1 MKNTFFMLFFSIAI
15 SFIACGGS
23 GENDENLL
31 AGNGNTEKPKEDES
45 QEPVVCSITPIGELN
60 QGTPIINSHA
70 DVTNRSSLMMNYRML
85 VTMESSYPRY
95 PCIKKMKNGD
105 YILFYHNGSANNNI
119 GRRCV
124 YALSKDLKTWSNKGE
139 IFNSYDIIDSKGN
152 KNIHCYAN
160 CDGLVLSN
168 GDILAVASCRANS
181 GYRDLPEDAGIELK
195 RSTDN
200 GVTWSEPIKIYQG
213 VNWEPFLLELPT
225 GELHCYFTDSSRTG
239 LEGHGTDT
247 GTAMVVST
255 DGGKT
260 WKPDFSSSP
269 YYVLR
274 MRWEKNGIVGYNH
287 QMPSV
292 VRLNDNKGLAAA
304 VETKAEGI
312 CHPIILGNDEA
323 IEKLAKELDLSLEG
337 IEIVNLRHP
346 GEAPRRERYA
356 RILSEKRAR
365 EGFTYEEANDK
376 MFERNYFGMMMVET
390 GDADAFITGL
400 YTRYSNTIKVA
411 KEVIGIQ
418 PGFNHF
424 GTMHILNSKKGTYFL
439 ADTLINRHPD
449 TETLIDIAKLA
460 DKTVRFF
467 NHTPVISMLS
477 YSNFGA
483 DTSGSPVKVH
493 GAVNYMQKEYPELAI
508 DGEMQ
513 VNFAMN
519 RELRDAKYPFTRLKG
534 KDVNTLIFPNLSSA
548 NAGYKLLQAMDPD
561 TEFIGPIQMGLNKP
575 IHFTDFESSVRD
587 IVNITAVAVID
598 AIVVKKKNESR

>member
-70 DVTNRSSLMMNYRML
+70 DVTKRSSLMMNYRML

-95 PCIKKMKNGD
+95 PRIKKMKNGD

-304 VETKAEGI
+304 VETNNSGYHISLCYSDKDKWEYLAADQEGPVDSNNCVFSGMGQLPSGETVLSYESSSKYTLKI
-312 CHPIILGNDEA
+312 GDATARNFGSAYQPFSGGYWGSFCIIDSHTLVGTN
-323 IEKLAKELDLSLEG
+323 IKAKEGPVQMAQFVLNHRIDAVKRKVTIDGNNKEWANTDHALFVGSKSQAQGTLRCSYDDDNIYFLLEVLDRNLLASDYASLYVSPVSNNKLSKGACCIQVTMNGLKNC
-337 IEIVNLRHP
+337 EIYDASWKEAQLDAQVKTYVCNETNERLIDDYGYIAEIAIPRSKLTITSGQVLVNFSITKRNSLD
-346 GEAPRRERYA
+346 AICDVASTSTA
-356 RILSEKRAR
+356 RWIP
-365 EGFTYEEANDK
+365 
-376 MFERNYFGMMMVET
+376 V
-390 GDADAFITGL
+390 TGL
-400 YTRYSNTIKVA
+400 
-411 KEVIGIQ
+411 
-418 PGFNHF
+418 
-424 GTMHILNSKKGTYFL
+424 
-439 ADTLINRHPD
+439 
-449 TETLIDIAKLA
+449 
-460 DKTVRFF
+460 
-467 NHTPVISMLS
+467 
-477 YSNFGA
+477 
-483 DTSGSPVKVH
+483 
-493 GAVNYMQKEYPELAI
+493 
-508 DGEMQ
+508 
-513 VNFAMN
+513 
-519 RELRDAKYPFTRLKG
+519 
-534 KDVNTLIFPNLSSA
+534 
-548 NAGYKLLQAMDPD
+548 
-561 TEFIGPIQMGLNKP
+561 
-575 IHFTDFESSVRD
+575 
-587 IVNITAVAVID
+587 
-598 AIVVKKKNESR
+598 

>member
-70 DVTNRSSLMMNYRML
+70 DVTKRSSLMMNYRML

-95 PCIKKMKNGD
+95 PRIKKMKNGD

-239 LEGHGTDT
+239 LEGHGT
-247 GTAMVVST
+247 AMVVST

-304 VETKAEGI
+304 VETNNSGYHISLCYSDKDKWEYLAADQEGPVDSNNCVFSGMGPYLGQLPSGETVLSYESSSKYTLKI
-312 CHPIILGNDEA
+312 GDATARNFGSAYQPFSGGYWGSFCIIDSHTLVGTN
-323 IEKLAKELDLSLEG
+323 IKAKEGPVQMAQFVLNHRIDAVKRKVTIDGNNKEWANTDHALFVGSKSQAQGTLRCSYDDDNIYFLLEVLDRNLLASDYASLYVSPVSNNKLSKGACCIQVTMNGLKNC
-337 IEIVNLRHP
+337 EIYDASWKEAQLDAQVKTYVCNETNERLIDDYGYIAEIAIPRSKLTITSGQVLVNFSITKRNSLD
-346 GEAPRRERYA
+346 AICDVASTSTA
-356 RILSEKRAR
+356 RWIP
-365 EGFTYEEANDK
+365 
-376 MFERNYFGMMMVET
+376 V
-390 GDADAFITGL
+390 TGL
-400 YTRYSNTIKVA
+400 
-411 KEVIGIQ
+411 
-418 PGFNHF
+418 
-424 GTMHILNSKKGTYFL
+424 
-439 ADTLINRHPD
+439 
-449 TETLIDIAKLA
+449 
-460 DKTVRFF
+460 
-467 NHTPVISMLS
+467 
-477 YSNFGA
+477 
-483 DTSGSPVKVH
+483 
-493 GAVNYMQKEYPELAI
+493 
-508 DGEMQ
+508 
-513 VNFAMN
+513 
-519 RELRDAKYPFTRLKG
+519 
-534 KDVNTLIFPNLSSA
+534 
-548 NAGYKLLQAMDPD
+548 
-561 TEFIGPIQMGLNKP
+561 
-575 IHFTDFESSVRD
+575 
-587 IVNITAVAVID
+587 
-598 AIVVKKKNESR
+598 

>member
-1 MKNTFFMLFFSIAI
+1 MLFFSMAI
-15 SFIACGGS
+15 SFIACGGG
-23 GENDENLL
+23 GENDENLPID
-31 AGNGNTEKPKEDES
+31 NGNTEKPKDDES
-45 QEPVVCSITPIGELN
+45 QEPVLCSITPIGELN
-60 QGTPIINSHA
+60 QGTPIINSHT
-70 DVTNRSSLMMNYRML
+70 DVTKRSSLMMNYRMF

-95 PCIKKMKNGD
+95 PRIKKMKNGD

-181 GYRDLPEDAGIELK
+181 GYRDLPEDAGIELR

-200 GVTWSEPIKIYQG
+200 GVTWSEPVKIYQG

-304 VETKAEGI
+304 VETNNSGYHISLCYSDKDKWEYLAADQEGPVDSNNCVFSGMGPYLGQLPSGETVLSYESSSKYTLKI
-312 CHPIILGNDEA
+312 GDATARNFGSAYQPFSGGYWGSFCIIDSHTLVGTN
-323 IEKLAKELDLSLEG
+323 IKAKEGPVQMAQFVLNHRIDAVKRKVTIDGNNKEWANTDHALFVGSKSQAQGTLRCSYDDDNIYFLLEVLDRNLLASDYASLYVSPVSNNKLSKGACCIQVTMNGLKNC
-337 IEIVNLRHP
+337 EIYDASWKEAQLDAQVKTYVCNETNERLIDDYGYIAEIAIPRSKLTITSGQVLVN
-346 GEAPRRERYA
+346 
-356 RILSEKRAR
+356 
-365 EGFTYEEANDK
+365 F
-376 MFERNYFGMMMVET
+376 
-390 GDADAFITGL
+390 FITK
-400 YTRYSNTIKVA
+400 R
-411 KEVIGIQ
+411 
-418 PGFNHF
+418 
-424 GTMHILNSKKGTYFL
+424 NSL
-439 ADTLINRHPD
+439 
-449 TETLIDIAKLA
+449 
-460 DKTVRFF
+460 
-467 NHTPVISMLS
+467 
-477 YSNFGA
+477 
-483 DTSGSPVKVH
+483 
-493 GAVNYMQKEYPELAI
+493 
-508 DGEMQ
+508 
-513 VNFAMN
+513 
-519 RELRDAKYPFTRLKG
+519 
-534 KDVNTLIFPNLSSA
+534 
-548 NAGYKLLQAMDPD
+548 
-561 TEFIGPIQMGLNKP
+561 
-575 IHFTDFESSVRD
+575 
-587 IVNITAVAVID
+587 D
-598 AIVVKKKNESR
+598 AICDVASTSTARWIPVTGL

>member
-1 MKNTFFMLFFSIAI
+1 MLFFSMAI
-15 SFIACGGS
+15 SFIACGGG
-23 GENDENLL
+23 GENDENLPTD
-31 AGNGNTEKPKEDES
+31 NGNTEKPKDDES
-45 QEPVVCSITPIGELN
+45 QEPVLCSITPIGELN
-60 QGTPIINSHA
+60 QGTPIINSHT
-70 DVTNRSSLMMNYRML
+70 DVTKRSSLMMNYRMF

-95 PCIKKMKNGD
+95 PRIKKMKNGD

-304 VETKAEGI
+304 VETNNSGYHISLCYSDKDKWEYLAADQEGPVDSNNCVFSGMGPYLGQLPSGETVLSYESSSKYTLKI
-312 CHPIILGNDEA
+312 GDATARNFGSAYQPFSGGYWGSFCIIDSHTLVGTN
-323 IEKLAKELDLSLEG
+323 IKAKEGPVQMAQFVLNHRIDAVKRKVTIDGNNKEWANTDHALFVGSKSQAQGTLRCSYDDDNIYFLLEVLDRNLLASDYASLYVSPVSNNKLSKGACCIQVTMNGLKNC
-337 IEIVNLRHP
+337 EIYDASWKEAQLDAQVKTYVCNETNERLIDDYGYIAEIAIPRSKLTITSEQVLVNFSITKRNSLD
-346 GEAPRRERYA
+346 AICDVASTSTA
-356 RILSEKRAR
+356 RWIP
-365 EGFTYEEANDK
+365 
-376 MFERNYFGMMMVET
+376 V
-390 GDADAFITGL
+390 TGL
-400 YTRYSNTIKVA
+400 
-411 KEVIGIQ
+411 
-418 PGFNHF
+418 
-424 GTMHILNSKKGTYFL
+424 
-439 ADTLINRHPD
+439 
-449 TETLIDIAKLA
+449 
-460 DKTVRFF
+460 
-467 NHTPVISMLS
+467 
-477 YSNFGA
+477 
-483 DTSGSPVKVH
+483 
-493 GAVNYMQKEYPELAI
+493 
-508 DGEMQ
+508 
-513 VNFAMN
+513 
-519 RELRDAKYPFTRLKG
+519 
-534 KDVNTLIFPNLSSA
+534 
-548 NAGYKLLQAMDPD
+548 
-561 TEFIGPIQMGLNKP
+561 
-575 IHFTDFESSVRD
+575 
-587 IVNITAVAVID
+587 
-598 AIVVKKKNESR
+598 

>member
-1 MKNTFFMLFFSIAI
+1 MRWA
-15 SFIACGGS
+15 G
-23 GENDENLL
+23 GENDENLSTD
-31 AGNGNTEKPKEDES
+31 NGNTEKPKDDES

-70 DVTNRSSLMMNYRML
+70 DVTKRSSLMMNYRML

-95 PCIKKMKNGD
+95 PRIKKMKNGD

-304 VETKAEGI
+304 VETNNSGYHISLCYSDKDKWEYLAADQEGPVDSNNCVFSGMGPYLGQLPSGETVLSYESSSKYTLKI
-312 CHPIILGNDEA
+312 GDATARNFGSAYQPFSGGYWGSFCIIDSHTLVGTN
-323 IEKLAKELDLSLEG
+323 IKAKEGPVQMAQFVLNHRIDAVKRKVTIDGNNKEWANTDHALFVGSKSQAQGTLRCSYDDDNIYFLLEVLDRNLLASDYASLYVSPVSNNKLSKGACCIQVTMNGLKNC
-337 IEIVNLRHP
+337 EIYDASWKEAQLDAQVKTYVCNETNERLIDDYGYIAEIAIPRSKLTITSGQVLVNFSITKRNSLD
-346 GEAPRRERYA
+346 AICDVASTSTA
-356 RILSEKRAR
+356 RWIP
-365 EGFTYEEANDK
+365 
-376 MFERNYFGMMMVET
+376 V
-390 GDADAFITGL
+390 TGL
-400 YTRYSNTIKVA
+400 
-411 KEVIGIQ
+411 
-418 PGFNHF
+418 
-424 GTMHILNSKKGTYFL
+424 
-439 ADTLINRHPD
+439 
-449 TETLIDIAKLA
+449 
-460 DKTVRFF
+460 
-467 NHTPVISMLS
+467 
-477 YSNFGA
+477 
-483 DTSGSPVKVH
+483 
-493 GAVNYMQKEYPELAI
+493 
-508 DGEMQ
+508 
-513 VNFAMN
+513 
-519 RELRDAKYPFTRLKG
+519 
-534 KDVNTLIFPNLSSA
+534 
-548 NAGYKLLQAMDPD
+548 
-561 TEFIGPIQMGLNKP
+561 
-575 IHFTDFESSVRD
+575 
-587 IVNITAVAVID
+587 
-598 AIVVKKKNESR
+598 

>member
-1 MKNTFFMLFFSIAI
+1 MAI
-15 SFIACGGS
+15 SFIACGGG
-23 GENDENLL
+23 GENDENLPID
-31 AGNGNTEKPKEDES
+31 NGNTEKPKDDES
-45 QEPVVCSITPIGELN
+45 QEPVLCSITPIGELN
-60 QGTPIINSHA
+60 QGTPIINSHT
-70 DVTNRSSLMMNYRML
+70 DVTKRSSLMMNYRMF

-95 PCIKKMKNGD
+95 PRIKKMKNGD

-124 YALSKDLKTWSNKGE
+124 YALSKDMKTWINKGE

-181 GYRDLPEDAGIELK
+181 GYRDLPEDAGIELR

-200 GVTWSEPIKIYQG
+200 GVTWSEPVKIYQG

-304 VETKAEGI
+304 VETNNSGYHISLCYSDKDKWEYLAADQEGPVDSNNCVFSGMGPYLGQLPSGETVLSYESSSKYTLKI
-312 CHPIILGNDEA
+312 GDATARNFGSAYQPFSGGYWGSFCIIDSHTLVGTN
-323 IEKLAKELDLSLEG
+323 IKAKEGPVQMAQFVLNHRIDAVKRKVTIDGNNKEWANTDHALFVGSKSQAQGTLRCSYDDDNIYFLLEVLDRNLLASDYASLYVSPVSNNKLSKGACCIQVTMNGLKNC
-337 IEIVNLRHP
+337 EIYDASWKEAQLDAQVKTYVCNETNERLIDDYGYIAEIAIPRSKLTITSGQVLVNFSITKRNSLD
-346 GEAPRRERYA
+346 AICDVASTSTA
-356 RILSEKRAR
+356 RWIP
-365 EGFTYEEANDK
+365 
-376 MFERNYFGMMMVET
+376 V
-390 GDADAFITGL
+390 TGL
-400 YTRYSNTIKVA
+400 
-411 KEVIGIQ
+411 
-418 PGFNHF
+418 
-424 GTMHILNSKKGTYFL
+424 
-439 ADTLINRHPD
+439 
-449 TETLIDIAKLA
+449 
-460 DKTVRFF
+460 
-467 NHTPVISMLS
+467 
-477 YSNFGA
+477 
-483 DTSGSPVKVH
+483 
-493 GAVNYMQKEYPELAI
+493 
-508 DGEMQ
+508 
-513 VNFAMN
+513 
-519 RELRDAKYPFTRLKG
+519 
-534 KDVNTLIFPNLSSA
+534 
-548 NAGYKLLQAMDPD
+548 
-561 TEFIGPIQMGLNKP
+561 
-575 IHFTDFESSVRD
+575 
-587 IVNITAVAVID
+587 
-598 AIVVKKKNESR
+598 

>member
-1 MKNTFFMLFFSIAI
+1 MLFFSMAI
-15 SFIACGGS
+15 SLIACGGG
-23 GENDENLL
+23 GENDENLPTD
-31 AGNGNTEKPKEDES
+31 NGNTEKPKDDES
-45 QEPVVCSITPIGELN
+45 QEPVLCSITPIGELN
-60 QGTPIINSHA
+60 QGTPIINSHT
-70 DVTNRSSLMMNYRML
+70 DVTKRSSLMMNYRMF

-95 PCIKKMKNGD
+95 PRIKKMKNGD

-304 VETKAEGI
+304 VETNNSGYHISLCYSDKDKWEYLAADQEGPVDSNNCVFSGMGPYLGQLPSGETVLSYESSSKYTLKI
-312 CHPIILGNDEA
+312 GDATARNFGSAYQPFSGGYWGSFCIIDSHTLVGTN
-323 IEKLAKELDLSLEG
+323 IKAKEGPVQMAQFVLNHRIDAVKRKVTIDGNNKEWANTDHALFVGSKSQAQGTLRCSYDDDNIYFLLEVLDRNLLASDYASLYVSPVSNNKLSKGACCIQVTMNGLKNC
-337 IEIVNLRHP
+337 EIYDASWKEAQLDAQVKTYVCNETNERLIDDYGYIAEIAIPRSKLTITSGQVLVNFSITKRNSLD
-346 GEAPRRERYA
+346 AICDVASTSTA
-356 RILSEKRAR
+356 RWIP
-365 EGFTYEEANDK
+365 
-376 MFERNYFGMMMVET
+376 V
-390 GDADAFITGL
+390 TGL
-400 YTRYSNTIKVA
+400 
-411 KEVIGIQ
+411 
-418 PGFNHF
+418 
-424 GTMHILNSKKGTYFL
+424 
-439 ADTLINRHPD
+439 
-449 TETLIDIAKLA
+449 
-460 DKTVRFF
+460 
-467 NHTPVISMLS
+467 
-477 YSNFGA
+477 
-483 DTSGSPVKVH
+483 
-493 GAVNYMQKEYPELAI
+493 
-508 DGEMQ
+508 
-513 VNFAMN
+513 
-519 RELRDAKYPFTRLKG
+519 
-534 KDVNTLIFPNLSSA
+534 
-548 NAGYKLLQAMDPD
+548 
-561 TEFIGPIQMGLNKP
+561 
-575 IHFTDFESSVRD
+575 
-587 IVNITAVAVID
+587 
-598 AIVVKKKNESR
+598 

>member
-1 MKNTFFMLFFSIAI
+1 MLFFSMAI
-15 SFIACGGS
+15 SFIACGGG
-23 GENDENLL
+23 GENDENLPID
-31 AGNGNTEKPKEDES
+31 NGNTEKPKDDES
-45 QEPVVCSITPIGELN
+45 QEPVLCSITPIGELN
-60 QGTPIINSHA
+60 QGTPIINSHT
-70 DVTNRSSLMMNYRML
+70 DVTKRSSLMMNYRMF

-95 PCIKKMKNGD
+95 PRIKKMKNGD

-124 YALSKDLKTWSNKGE
+124 YALSKDMKTWINKGE

-181 GYRDLPEDAGIELK
+181 GYRDLPEDAGIELR

-200 GVTWSEPIKIYQG
+200 GVTWSEPVKIYQG

-304 VETKAEGI
+304 VETNNSGYHISLCYSDKDKWEYLAADQEGPVDSNNCVFSGMGPYLGQLPSGETVLSYESSSKYTLKI
-312 CHPIILGNDEA
+312 GDATARNFGSAYQPFSGGYWGSFCIIDSHTLVGTN
-323 IEKLAKELDLSLEG
+323 IKAKEGPVQMAQFVLNHRIDAVKRKVMVDGNNKEWANTDHALFVGSKSQAQGTLRCSYDDDNIYFLLEVLDRNLLASDYASLYVSPVSNNKLSKGACCIQVTMNGLKNC
-337 IEIVNLRHP
+337 EIYDASWKEAQLDAQVKTYVCNETNERLIDDYGYIAEIAIPRSKLTITSGQVLVNFSITKRNSLD
-346 GEAPRRERYA
+346 AICDVASTSTA
-356 RILSEKRAR
+356 RWIPL
-365 EGFTYEEANDK
+365 
-376 MFERNYFGMMMVET
+376 
-390 GDADAFITGL
+390 TGL
-400 YTRYSNTIKVA
+400 
-411 KEVIGIQ
+411 
-418 PGFNHF
+418 
-424 GTMHILNSKKGTYFL
+424 
-439 ADTLINRHPD
+439 
-449 TETLIDIAKLA
+449 
-460 DKTVRFF
+460 
-467 NHTPVISMLS
+467 
-477 YSNFGA
+477 
-483 DTSGSPVKVH
+483 
-493 GAVNYMQKEYPELAI
+493 
-508 DGEMQ
+508 
-513 VNFAMN
+513 
-519 RELRDAKYPFTRLKG
+519 
-534 KDVNTLIFPNLSSA
+534 
-548 NAGYKLLQAMDPD
+548 
-561 TEFIGPIQMGLNKP
+561 
-575 IHFTDFESSVRD
+575 
-587 IVNITAVAVID
+587 
-598 AIVVKKKNESR
+598 

>member
-1 MKNTFFMLFFSIAI
+1 MLFFSMAI
-15 SFIACGGS
+15 SFIACGGG
-23 GENDENLL
+23 GENDENLPID
-31 AGNGNTEKPKEDES
+31 NGNTEKPKDDES
-45 QEPVVCSITPIGELN
+45 QEPVLCSITPIGELN
-60 QGTPIINSHA
+60 QGTPIINSHT
-70 DVTNRSSLMMNYRML
+70 DVTKRSSLMMNYRMF

-95 PCIKKMKNGD
+95 PRIKKMKNGD

-124 YALSKDLKTWSNKGE
+124 YALSKDMKTWINKGE

-181 GYRDLPEDAGIELK
+181 GYRDLPEDAGIELR

-200 GVTWSEPIKIYQG
+200 GVTWSEPVKIYQG

-304 VETKAEGI
+304 VETNNSEYHISLCYSDKDKWEYLAADQEGPVDSNNCVFSGMGPYLGQLPSGETVLSYESSSKYTLKI
-312 CHPIILGNDEA
+312 GDATARNFGSAYQPFSGGYWGSFCIIDSHTLVGTN
-323 IEKLAKELDLSLEG
+323 IKAKEGPVQMAQFVLNHRIDAVKRKVTIDGNNKEWANTDHALFVGSKSQAQGTLRCSYDDDNIYFLLEVLDRNLLASDYASLYVSPVSNNKLSKGACCIQVTMNGLKNC
-337 IEIVNLRHP
+337 EIYDASWKEAQLDAQVKTYVCNETNERLIDDYGYIAEIAIPRSKLTITSGQVLVNFSITKRNSLD
-346 GEAPRRERYA
+346 AICDVASTSTA
-356 RILSEKRAR
+356 RWIP
-365 EGFTYEEANDK
+365 
-376 MFERNYFGMMMVET
+376 V
-390 GDADAFITGL
+390 TGL
-400 YTRYSNTIKVA
+400 
-411 KEVIGIQ
+411 
-418 PGFNHF
+418 
-424 GTMHILNSKKGTYFL
+424 
-439 ADTLINRHPD
+439 
-449 TETLIDIAKLA
+449 
-460 DKTVRFF
+460 
-467 NHTPVISMLS
+467 
-477 YSNFGA
+477 
-483 DTSGSPVKVH
+483 
-493 GAVNYMQKEYPELAI
+493 
-508 DGEMQ
+508 
-513 VNFAMN
+513 
-519 RELRDAKYPFTRLKG
+519 
-534 KDVNTLIFPNLSSA
+534 
-548 NAGYKLLQAMDPD
+548 
-561 TEFIGPIQMGLNKP
+561 
-575 IHFTDFESSVRD
+575 
-587 IVNITAVAVID
+587 
-598 AIVVKKKNESR
+598 

>member
-1 MKNTFFMLFFSIAI
+1 MKHTFFMLFVSIAI

-70 DVTNRSSLMMNYRML
+70 DVTKRSSLMMNYRML

-95 PCIKKMKNGD
+95 PRIKKMKNGD

-124 YALSKDLKTWSNKGE
+124 YALSKDLKTWRNKGE

-181 GYRDLPEDAGIELK
+181 GYRDLPEDAGIELR

-200 GVTWSEPIKIYQG
+200 GVTWSEPVKIYQG

-304 VETKAEGI
+304 VETNNSGYHISLCYSDKDKWEYLAADQEGPVDSNN
-312 CHPIILGNDEA
+312 CVFSGMGPYLGQLPSGETV
-323 IEKLAKELDLSLEG
+323 LS
-337 IEIVNLRHP
+337 
-346 GEAPRRERYA
+346 
-356 RILSEKRAR
+356 
-365 EGFTYEEANDK
+365 YESSSK
-376 MFERNYFGMMMVET
+376 YT
-390 GDADAFITGL
+390 LKIGDATARNFGSAYQPFSGGYWGSLCMIDSHTLVGTNVKVLNHRIDAVKRKVTIDGNNKEWANTDHALFVGSKSQAQGTLRCSYDDDNIYFLLEVLDRNLLASDYASLYVSPVSNNKLSKGACCIQVTMNGLKNCEIYDASWKEAQLDAQVKTYVCNETNERLIDDYGYIAEIAIPRSKLTITSGQVLVNFSITKRNSLDAICDVASTSTARWIPVTGL
-400 YTRYSNTIKVA
+400 
-411 KEVIGIQ
+411 
-418 PGFNHF
+418 
-424 GTMHILNSKKGTYFL
+424 
-439 ADTLINRHPD
+439 
-449 TETLIDIAKLA
+449 
-460 DKTVRFF
+460 
-467 NHTPVISMLS
+467 
-477 YSNFGA
+477 
-483 DTSGSPVKVH
+483 
-493 GAVNYMQKEYPELAI
+493 
-508 DGEMQ
+508 
-513 VNFAMN
+513 
-519 RELRDAKYPFTRLKG
+519 
-534 KDVNTLIFPNLSSA
+534 
-548 NAGYKLLQAMDPD
+548 
-561 TEFIGPIQMGLNKP
+561 
-575 IHFTDFESSVRD
+575 
-587 IVNITAVAVID
+587 
-598 AIVVKKKNESR
+598 

>member
-1 MKNTFFMLFFSIAI
+1 MKNTFFMLFFSMAI
-15 SFIACGGS
+15 SFIACGGG
-23 GENDENLL
+23 GENDENLSTD
-31 AGNGNTEKPKEDES
+31 NGNTEKPKDDES

-70 DVTNRSSLMMNYRML
+70 DVTKRSSLMMNYRML

-95 PCIKKMKNGD
+95 PRIKKMKNGD

-181 GYRDLPEDAGIELK
+181 GYRDL
-195 RSTDN
+195 TDN

-304 VETKAEGI
+304 VETNNSGYHISLCYSDKDKWEYLAADQEGPVDSNNCVFSGMGPYLGQLPSGETVLSYESSSKYTLKI
-312 CHPIILGNDEA
+312 GDATARNFGSAYQPFSGGYWGSFCIIDSHTLVGTN
-323 IEKLAKELDLSLEG
+323 IKAKEGPVQMAQFVLNHRIDAVKRKVTIDGNNKEWANTDHALFVGSKSQAQGTLRCSYDDDNIYFLLEVLDRNLLASDYASLYVSPVSNNKLSKGACCIQVTMNGLKNC
-337 IEIVNLRHP
+337 EIYDASWKEAQLDAQVKTYVCNETNERLIDDYGYIAEIAIPRSKLTITSGQVLVNFSITKRNSLD
-346 GEAPRRERYA
+346 AICDVASTSTA
-356 RILSEKRAR
+356 RWIP
-365 EGFTYEEANDK
+365 
-376 MFERNYFGMMMVET
+376 V
-390 GDADAFITGL
+390 TGL
-400 YTRYSNTIKVA
+400 
-411 KEVIGIQ
+411 
-418 PGFNHF
+418 
-424 GTMHILNSKKGTYFL
+424 
-439 ADTLINRHPD
+439 
-449 TETLIDIAKLA
+449 
-460 DKTVRFF
+460 
-467 NHTPVISMLS
+467 
-477 YSNFGA
+477 
-483 DTSGSPVKVH
+483 
-493 GAVNYMQKEYPELAI
+493 
-508 DGEMQ
+508 
-513 VNFAMN
+513 
-519 RELRDAKYPFTRLKG
+519 
-534 KDVNTLIFPNLSSA
+534 
-548 NAGYKLLQAMDPD
+548 
-561 TEFIGPIQMGLNKP
+561 
-575 IHFTDFESSVRD
+575 
-587 IVNITAVAVID
+587 
-598 AIVVKKKNESR
+598 

>member
-1 MKNTFFMLFFSIAI
+1 MLFFSMAI
-15 SFIACGGS
+15 SFIACGGG
-23 GENDENLL
+23 GENDENLPTD
-31 AGNGNTEKPKEDES
+31 NGNTEKPKDDES
-45 QEPVVCSITPIGELN
+45 QEPVLCSITPIGELN
-60 QGTPIINSHA
+60 QGTSIINSHA
-70 DVTNRSSLMMNYRML
+70 DVTKRSSLMMNYRTL
-85 VTMESSYPRY
+85 VTMEDSYPRY
-95 PCIKKMKNGD
+95 PRIKKMKNGD
-105 YILFYHNGSANNNI
+105 YILFYHNGSANSNI

-304 VETKAEGI
+304 VETNNSGYHISLCYSDKDKWEYLAADQEGPVDSNNCVFSGMGPYLGQLPSGETVLSYESSSKYTLKI
-312 CHPIILGNDEA
+312 GDATARNFGSAYQPFSGGYWGSFCIIDSHTLVGTN
-323 IEKLAKELDLSLEG
+323 IKAKEGPVQMAQFVLNHRIDAVKRKVTIDGNNKEWANTDHALFVGSKSQAQGTLRCSYDDDNIYFLLEVLDRNLLASDYASLYVSPVSNNKLSKGACCIQVTMNGLKNC
-337 IEIVNLRHP
+337 EIYDASWKEAQLDAQVKTYVCNETNERLIDDYGYIAEIAIPRSKLTITSEQVLVNFSITKRNSLD
-346 GEAPRRERYA
+346 AICDVASTSTA
-356 RILSEKRAR
+356 RWIP
-365 EGFTYEEANDK
+365 
-376 MFERNYFGMMMVET
+376 V
-390 GDADAFITGL
+390 TGL
-400 YTRYSNTIKVA
+400 
-411 KEVIGIQ
+411 
-418 PGFNHF
+418 
-424 GTMHILNSKKGTYFL
+424 
-439 ADTLINRHPD
+439 
-449 TETLIDIAKLA
+449 
-460 DKTVRFF
+460 
-467 NHTPVISMLS
+467 
-477 YSNFGA
+477 
-483 DTSGSPVKVH
+483 
-493 GAVNYMQKEYPELAI
+493 
-508 DGEMQ
+508 
-513 VNFAMN
+513 
-519 RELRDAKYPFTRLKG
+519 
-534 KDVNTLIFPNLSSA
+534 
-548 NAGYKLLQAMDPD
+548 
-561 TEFIGPIQMGLNKP
+561 
-575 IHFTDFESSVRD
+575 
-587 IVNITAVAVID
+587 
-598 AIVVKKKNESR
+598 

>member
-1 MKNTFFMLFFSIAI
+1 MLFFSIAI
-15 SFIACGGS
+15 SFIACGDS
-23 GENDENLL
+23 GENDENLP
-31 AGNGNTEKPKEDES
+31 AGNGNTEKPKDDES
-45 QEPVVCSITPIGELN
+45 QDPVACSITPIGELN

-70 DVTNRSSLMMNYRML
+70 DVTKRSSLMMNYRMF

-95 PCIKKMKNGD
+95 PRIKKMKNGD

-304 VETKAEGI
+304 VETNNSGYHISLCYSDKDKWEYLAADQEGPVDSNNCVFSGMGPYLGQLPSGETVLSYESSSKYTLKI
-312 CHPIILGNDEA
+312 GDATARNFGSAYQPFSGGYWGSFCIIDSHTLVGTN
-323 IEKLAKELDLSLEG
+323 IKAKEGPVQMAQFVLNHRIDAVKRKVTIDGNNKEWANTDHALFVGSKSQAQGTLRCSYDDDNIYFLLEVLDRNLLASDYASLYVSPVSNNKLSKGACCIQVTMNGLKNC
-337 IEIVNLRHP
+337 EIYDASWKEAQLDAQVKTYVCNETNERLIDDYGYIAEIAIPRSKLTITSEQVLVNFSITKRNSLD
-346 GEAPRRERYA
+346 AICDVASTSTA
-356 RILSEKRAR
+356 RWIP
-365 EGFTYEEANDK
+365 
-376 MFERNYFGMMMVET
+376 V
-390 GDADAFITGL
+390 TGL
-400 YTRYSNTIKVA
+400 
-411 KEVIGIQ
+411 
-418 PGFNHF
+418 
-424 GTMHILNSKKGTYFL
+424 
-439 ADTLINRHPD
+439 
-449 TETLIDIAKLA
+449 
-460 DKTVRFF
+460 
-467 NHTPVISMLS
+467 
-477 YSNFGA
+477 
-483 DTSGSPVKVH
+483 
-493 GAVNYMQKEYPELAI
+493 
-508 DGEMQ
+508 
-513 VNFAMN
+513 
-519 RELRDAKYPFTRLKG
+519 
-534 KDVNTLIFPNLSSA
+534 
-548 NAGYKLLQAMDPD
+548 
-561 TEFIGPIQMGLNKP
+561 
-575 IHFTDFESSVRD
+575 
-587 IVNITAVAVID
+587 
-598 AIVVKKKNESR
+598 

>member
-1 MKNTFFMLFFSIAI
+1 M
-15 SFIACGGS
+15 
-23 GENDENLL
+23 
-31 AGNGNTEKPKEDES
+31 
-45 QEPVVCSITPIGELN
+45 VCSITPIGELN

-70 DVTNRSSLMMNYRML
+70 DVTKRSSLMMNYRML

-95 PCIKKMKNGD
+95 PRIKKMKNGD

-304 VETKAEGI
+304 VETNNSGYHISLCYSDKDKWEYLAADQEGPVDSNNCVFSGMGPYLGQLPSGETVLSYESSSKYTLKI
-312 CHPIILGNDEA
+312 GDATARNFGSAYQPFSGGYWGSFCIIDSHTLVGTN
-323 IEKLAKELDLSLEG
+323 IKAKEGPVQMAQFVLNHRIDAVKRKVTIDGNNKEWANTDHALFVGSKSQAQGTLRCSYDDDNIYFLLEVLDRNLLASDYASLYVSPVSNNKLSKGACCIQVTMNGLKNC
-337 IEIVNLRHP
+337 EIYDASWKEAQLDAQVKTYVCNETNERLIDDYGYIAEIAIPRSKLTITSGQVLVNFSITKRNSLD
-346 GEAPRRERYA
+346 AICDVASTSTA
-356 RILSEKRAR
+356 RWIP
-365 EGFTYEEANDK
+365 
-376 MFERNYFGMMMVET
+376 V
-390 GDADAFITGL
+390 TGL
-400 YTRYSNTIKVA
+400 
-411 KEVIGIQ
+411 
-418 PGFNHF
+418 
-424 GTMHILNSKKGTYFL
+424 
-439 ADTLINRHPD
+439 
-449 TETLIDIAKLA
+449 
-460 DKTVRFF
+460 
-467 NHTPVISMLS
+467 
-477 YSNFGA
+477 
-483 DTSGSPVKVH
+483 
-493 GAVNYMQKEYPELAI
+493 
-508 DGEMQ
+508 
-513 VNFAMN
+513 
-519 RELRDAKYPFTRLKG
+519 
-534 KDVNTLIFPNLSSA
+534 
-548 NAGYKLLQAMDPD
+548 
-561 TEFIGPIQMGLNKP
+561 
-575 IHFTDFESSVRD
+575 
-587 IVNITAVAVID
+587 
-598 AIVVKKKNESR
+598 

>member
-1 MKNTFFMLFFSIAI
+1 MLFFSMAI
-15 SFIACGGS
+15 SFIACGGG
-23 GENDENLL
+23 GENDENLPTD
-31 AGNGNTEKPKEDES
+31 NGNTEKPKDDES

-70 DVTNRSSLMMNYRML
+70 DVTKRSSLMMNYRML

-95 PCIKKMKNGD
+95 PRIKKMKNGD

-304 VETKAEGI
+304 VETNNSGYHISLCYSDKDKWEYLAADQEGPVDSNNCVFSGMGPYLGQLPSGETVLSYESSSKYTLKI
-312 CHPIILGNDEA
+312 GDATARNFGSAYQPFSGGYWGSFCIIDSHTLVGTN
-323 IEKLAKELDLSLEG
+323 IKAKEGPVQMAQFVLNHRIDAVKRKVTIDGNNKEWANTDHALFVGSKSQAQGTLRCSYDDDNIYFLLEVLDRNLLASDYASLYVSPVSNNKLSKGACCIQVTMNGLKNC
-337 IEIVNLRHP
+337 EIYDASWKEAQLDAQVKTYVCNETNERLIDDYGYIAEIAIPRSKLTITSGQVLVNFSITKRNSLD
-346 GEAPRRERYA
+346 AICDVASTSTA
-356 RILSEKRAR
+356 RWIP
-365 EGFTYEEANDK
+365 
-376 MFERNYFGMMMVET
+376 V
-390 GDADAFITGL
+390 TGL
-400 YTRYSNTIKVA
+400 
-411 KEVIGIQ
+411 
-418 PGFNHF
+418 
-424 GTMHILNSKKGTYFL
+424 
-439 ADTLINRHPD
+439 
-449 TETLIDIAKLA
+449 
-460 DKTVRFF
+460 
-467 NHTPVISMLS
+467 
-477 YSNFGA
+477 
-483 DTSGSPVKVH
+483 
-493 GAVNYMQKEYPELAI
+493 
-508 DGEMQ
+508 
-513 VNFAMN
+513 
-519 RELRDAKYPFTRLKG
+519 
-534 KDVNTLIFPNLSSA
+534 
-548 NAGYKLLQAMDPD
+548 
-561 TEFIGPIQMGLNKP
+561 
-575 IHFTDFESSVRD
+575 
-587 IVNITAVAVID
+587 
-598 AIVVKKKNESR
+598 

>member
-1 MKNTFFMLFFSIAI
+1 
-15 SFIACGGS
+15 
-23 GENDENLL
+23 
-31 AGNGNTEKPKEDES
+31 
-45 QEPVVCSITPIGELN
+45 LN
-60 QGTPIINSHA
+60 QGTPIINSHT
-70 DVTNRSSLMMNYRML
+70 DVTKRSSLMMNYRMF

-95 PCIKKMKNGD
+95 PRIKKMKNGD

-181 GYRDLPEDAGIELK
+181 GYRDLPEDAGIELR

-200 GVTWSEPIKIYQG
+200 GVTWSEPVKIYQG

-304 VETKAEGI
+304 VETNNSGYHISLCYSDKDKWEYLAADQEGPVDSNNCVFSGMGPYLGQLPSGETVLSYESSSKYTLKI
-312 CHPIILGNDEA
+312 GDATARNFGSAYQPFSGGYWGSFCIIDSHTLVGTN
-323 IEKLAKELDLSLEG
+323 IKAKEGPVQMAQFVL
-337 IEIVNLRHP
+337 NH
-346 GEAPRRERYA
+346 
-356 RILSEKRAR
+356 RIDAVKR
-365 EGFTYEEANDK
+365 
-376 MFERNYFGMMMVET
+376 
-390 GDADAFITGL
+390 
-400 YTRYSNTIKVA
+400 KV
-411 KEVIGIQ
+411 
-418 PGFNHF
+418 
-424 GTMHILNSKKGTYFL
+424 T
-439 ADTLINRHPD
+439 
-449 TETLIDIAKLA
+449 
-460 DKTVRFF
+460 
-467 NHTPVISMLS
+467 
-477 YSNFGA
+477 
-483 DTSGSPVKVH
+483 
-493 GAVNYMQKEYPELAI
+493 I
-508 DGEMQ
+508 DG
-513 VNFAMN
+513 
-519 RELRDAKYPFTRLKG
+519 
-534 KDVNTLIFPNLSSA
+534 
-548 NAGYKLLQAMDPD
+548 
-561 TEFIGPIQMGLNKP
+561 
-575 IHFTDFESSVRD
+575 
-587 IVNITAVAVID
+587 
-598 AIVVKKKNESR
+598 